1 MLVVTKPCRDNPV
14 TVDLNGKASVMTR
27 YRIALWAFVGFFVA
41 SLGLTGCNTVRG
53 VGQDVEAAGA
63 GVAGTAEDVQKD
75 MRRRN

>member
-1 MLVVTKPCRDNPV
+1 
-14 TVDLNGKASVMTR
+14 MTR